1 MPKDDK
7 MHKIDDE
14 LLAFKQSPLYE
25 FRTSNKYF
33 PVVGEGDC
41 DANILFVGEAPGK
54 NEAKTGKLFC
64 GASGKFLT
72 ELIESIDLTRDKVYI
87 TNIVKDRP
95 PENRD
100 PTPEEITLYGG
111 FLDRQ
116 IEIIQPRIIATL
128 GRLSMDYV
136 MKKFGLNSELEPIGK
151 IHGRSFAATASY
163 GPISIITLYHPAAAL
178 YNGSMR
184 DVLKKDF
191 AVLKQFESDK

>member
-151 IHGRSFAATASY
+151 TMAGVSPRPPRTA
-163 GPISIITLYHPAAAL
+163 
-178 YNGSMR
+178 
-184 DVLKKDF
+184 
-191 AVLKQFESDK
+191 QFQS